1 MPLKWYGLTG
11 GIATGKST
19 VARLL
24 QSRGFVVIDADQI
37 AHQLSE
43 KNEPGYLQILKD
55 FGPDIL
61 DGDQNI
67 DRKKL
72 GQIIFSNSQL
82 KAKLESILH
91 PLIQQK
97 VQSLRT
103 NYKNQN
109 MKMCFYDVPLLFE
122 KNLENQ
128 FDAIILVYTGPQI
141 QQQRLVARNHLT
153 LAEAEMRIKN
163 QSPMPEK
170 IKKSHFCIDN
180 STDVSDL
187 EHQVDTLC
195 AVLASQNNSS
205 LT

>member
-19 VARLL
+19 VAGLL
-24 QSRGFVVIDADQI
+24 KSRGFAEIDADQI
-37 AHQLSE
+37 AHQLSD
-43 KNEPGYLQILKD
+43 KNEPAYLQIVKD

-61 DGDQNI
+61 DVDGNI

-72 GQIIFSNSQL
+72 GQIIFNNSEL
-82 KAKLESILH
+82 KTKLESILH

-97 VQSLRT
+97 VQFLRT
-103 NYKNQN
+103 SYTNQN
-109 MKMCFYDVPLLFE
+109 IKICFYDVPLLFE

-128 FDAIILVYTGPQI
+128 IDAVILVYAQPQI
-141 QQQRLVARNHLT
+141 QLQRLIARNQLT
-153 LAEAEMRIKN
+153 LSEAETRIKN
-163 QSPMPEK
+163 QSPMPDK
-170 IKKSHFCIDN
+170 IKKSQFCIDN
-180 STDVSDL
+180 STDIRDL

-195 AVLASQNNSS
+195 AR